1 MSNLI
6 AIIKDSDIGYEDIKF
21 NNPQVRYASRGIVFN
36 KDNKIAIFNKV
47 NKNEF
52 KLPGGGVEKEEHF
65 LEAFIREV
73 REETGCILDNIREIG
88 YIEEHKSQ
96 GNFKQI
102 SKVFIGECRKQNN
115 FLNLTEK
122 EKDEGG
128 TLLWMDIDEAL
139 ETMKNSFD
147 NLIGSKYENIY
158 ITKFIVTRDIKI
170 LEYYKNN
177 KKSI

>member
-1 MSNLI
+1 MDNLI
-6 AIIKDSDIGYEDIKF
+6 AIIKDSDIGYENIPF
-21 NNPQVRYASRGIVFN
+21 NNPIIRYASRGIVYN
-36 KDNKIAIFNKV
+36 KENKIAIFNKV

-52 KLPGGGVEKEEHF
+52 KLPGGGVENGESFK
-65 LEAFIREV
+65 EAFIREV
-73 REETGCILDNIREIG
+73 KEETGCILSSVREIG

-96 GNFKQI
+96 SNFKQI
-102 SKVFIGECRKQNN
+102 SKVFIGECSKQNN

-122 EKDEGG
+122 EKEEGG
-128 TLLWMDIDEAL
+128 TLLWMDIDKAL

>member
-1 MSNLI
+1 
-6 AIIKDSDIGYEDIKF
+6 
-21 NNPQVRYASRGIVFN
+21 
-36 KDNKIAIFNKV
+36 
-47 NKNEF
+47 
-52 KLPGGGVEKEEHF
+52 
-65 LEAFIREV
+65 
-73 REETGCILDNIREIG
+73 
-88 YIEEHKSQ
+88 
-96 GNFKQI
+96 
-102 SKVFIGECRKQNN
+102 VFIGECSKQNN

-122 EKDEGG
+122 EKEEGG
-128 TLLWMDIDEAL
+128 TLLWMDIDKAL

>member
-1 MSNLI
+1 MDNLI
-6 AIIKDSDIGYEDIKF
+6 AIIKDSDIGYEDLEF
-21 NNPQVRYASRGIVFN
+21 NNPLVRYASRGIVFN
-36 KDNKIAIFNKV
+36 SDEKIAIFNKV

-52 KLPGGGVEKEEHF
+52 KLPGGGLEEGETF
-65 LEAFIREV
+65 LETFIREV

-102 SKVFIGECRKQNN
+102 SKVFIGELKNN
-115 FLNLTEK
+115 IGAMLTEK
-122 EKDEGG
+122 EADEGG
-128 TLLWMDIDEAL
+128 KLIWMDFDEAL
-139 ETMKNSFD
+139 NIMKNSLTK
-147 NLIGSKYENIY
+147 LIPSKYENLY
-158 ITKFIVTRDIKI
+158 VTMFIVTRDIKI

>member
-52 KLPGGGVEKEEHF
+52 KLPGGGVEKEETF
-65 LEAFIREV
+65 SEAFIREV
-73 REETGCILDNIREIG
+73 REETGCILDNIKEIG
-88 YIEEHKSQ
+88 YVEEYKSQ
-96 GNFKQI
+96 SNFKQI